1 MTNPHNI
8 APVEAPDLETALAA
22 IRDSGMRVSA
32 ARRMV
37 MEALFEVD
45 EPVSA
50 ERIVE
55 MLGGRSDPASVYR
68 NLEALER
75 VGLVRHMHLGHG
87 PGLYMRIGLGAREY
101 LICDVC
107 GTHRAVEAE
116 RARPGARADP
126 QRLRSRGQLHPLP
139 DRRALRAAPGGLSG
153 P

>member
-107 GTHRAVEAE
+107 GTHRAVRPSELDPVRELIRRDFGHEASFTHFPIAGLCE
-116 RARPGARADP
+116 DCARED
-126 QRLRSRGQLHPLP
+126 
-139 DRRALRAAPGGLSG
+139 
-153 P
+153 

>member
-1 MTNPHNI
+1 LTSPHNI
-8 APVEAPDLETALAA
+8 APVEAPDLESALAA

-107 GTHRAVEAE
+107 GTHRAVRPSELDPVRKLIRDDFGHEASFTHFPIAGLCE
-116 RARPGARADP
+116 DC
-126 QRLRSRGQLHPLP
+126 SRE
-139 DRRALRAAPGGLSG
+139 D
-153 P
+153 